1 MHFDTRTLR
10 SALRHTLRRAL
21 AAAATV
27 AVLFAASTATSLAQA
42 QAPVEALG
50 RCLADSTTGK
60 DRKELARWL
69 FAAMTAHPEMKPLS
83 AATPQDIDAA
93 SRTAA
98 AIFTRLLAETCSK
111 EVRNAVQ
118 SGGAAAIQSGFQV
131 LGQLAM
137 QELMTNADVGAAMAV
152 LDRHIDKAKVE
163 AALQAK

>member
-1 MHFDTRTLR
+1 MHLTIRTLR
-10 SALRHTLRRAL
+10 RVLVP
-21 AAAATV
+21 AATAAFLV
-27 AVLFAASTATSLAQA
+27 AASAMQLAQA